1 MKQKKDKSDWL
12 SVLLSFAAK
21 SKWKMILSMF
31 CSLISVMGGFLPY
44 VCLYKI
50 MQLFIFGSPTVLV
63 FLFWCGIAMLGYF
76 LYVVFFGLSTV
87 LSHSAAYHI
96 LYDLRMAIADRLM
109 KAPLDT

>member
-1 MKQKKDKSDWL
+1 MSAYIRLCSYL
-12 SVLLSFAAK
+12 S
-21 SKWKMILSMF
+21 
-31 CSLISVMGGFLPY
+31 SVHQQFWY
-44 VCLYKI
+44 
-50 MQLFIFGSPTVLV
+50 

-109 KAPLDT
+109 KSAIRQCNRKCHWTLKKYHGRKSRRD